1 MALPLSSD
9 SMTLDF
15 FWGFFLWLDLLWH
28 GAGFSLSSDESGTGG
43 VFFLRLDLLWRGA
56 GFSSSSDESGTGGVF
71 FVGGR

>member
-1 MALPLSSD
+1 MALPSSSD
-9 SMTLDF
+9 ATTLVF
-15 FWGFFLWLDLLWH
+15 FRGFFLRLDLLWR
-28 GAGFSLSSDESGTGG
+28 GAGFSSSSDESGTGG